1 MAREAAPL
9 PCALHAEGASWINLV
24 ERWFALLTEKQLRCS
39 VVWHGRTWCQRH
51 ARLYALVA
59 LTILWP
65 LEVFLRFRLRQA
77 THRGDPRGYLALAD
91 PRVNVVVALARSHVT
106 VALVSALS

>member
-1 MAREAAPL
+1 M
-9 PCALHAEGASWINLV
+9 
-24 ERWFALLTEKQLRCS
+24 LL
-39 VVWHGRTWCQRH
+39 G
-51 ARLYALVA
+51 
-59 LTILWP
+59 P

-91 PRVNVVVALARSHVT
+91 PWVNVVVALAGAAT

>member
-1 MAREAAPL
+1 MDGLPAA
-9 PCALHAEGASWINLV
+9 
-24 ERWFALLTEKQLRCS
+24 LRDL
-39 VVWHGRTWCQRH
+39 
-51 ARLYALVA
+51 ALYALVA
-59 LTILWP
+59 LMLLGP

-91 PRVNVVVALARSHVT
+91 PWVNVVVALAGAAT